1 MFYRYVYIIIRFV
14 ISLVFIIKLEWSV
27 CICLTQL
34 YDDRD
39 MYRIY
44 YIKKNYMF
52 RHFTFAIFRLR
63 NEKKNLV
70 NSYTRL
76 MWVVYSAEFR
86 GEVDPTILT

>member
-1 MFYRYVYIIIRFV
+1 
-14 ISLVFIIKLEWSV
+14 
-27 CICLTQL
+27 
-34 YDDRD
+34 
-39 MYRIY
+39 
-44 YIKKNYMF
+44 MF